1 MSAALEKIETLRPDF
16 EYTNE
21 ETGKVVMTVGF
32 VASFYFWGG
41 HTKAKRLALA
51 ECFDAYREAYGDNLT
66 WARNPDT
73 WKPIM
78 LSKKP
83 LPVFRDYILLLD
95 EDDGIQWYESS
106 GDGPDEAGEYSL
118 GCLTERGW
126 QEGYISCF
134 QFQVPRS
141 HAFDGEKLKTLEALI
156 ALCVERLTPFHGVA
170 GLTQI
175 TTELALTW
183 EPEALDLATRYRALF
198 IDDIVTDRSQAPKG
212 LKGVNWFTF
221 VSDLLTE
228 RVGGPQAFVAYC
240 RRFGVTPILLANGY
254 TIRAGET
261 PQLGPIDEAPPD
273 AYVHANRAIR
283 PLRNGKF
290 GSMGSGS
297 IHGEQRFTRC
307 TSDLWIRR
315 FDGPELASTIWP
327 PASFAGL
334 PPGPIGKPPTK
345 KIKLDT
351 GTPCVVHGRYRK
363 LPIDPALFDEDEDED
378 EEYDRSPMVVLLPGD
393 FAPFYLVLGPH
404 GEFLRRDAV
413 VWELAAEL

>member
-1 MSAALEKIETLRPDF
+1 MTMSAELEKIESQRLYF

-41 HTKAKRLALA
+41 HTAAKRLALA
-51 ECFDAYREAYGDNLT
+51 ECFDAYKKAYGDNIT

-78 LSKKP
+78 LAKKP
-83 LPVFRDYILLLD
+83 LPVFRDYIAPLD
-95 EDDGIQWYESS
+95 EDDGIQWYEAS
-106 GDGPDEAGEYSL
+106 GDGPDEAGEFSL
-118 GCLTERGW
+118 ACLTERGW

-134 QFQVPRS
+134 QFQAPRS
-141 HAFDGEKLKTLEALI
+141 HAFDDEKLKALEALI
-156 ALCVERLTPFHGVA
+156 ALCTERLAPFHGVA
-170 GLTQI
+170 GLTA
-175 TTELALTW
+175 TTTDLALTW
-183 EPEALDLATRYRALF
+183 EPEALDLATRYRALY
-198 IDDIVTDRSQAPKG
+198 IDDIVRDKKHAPKG
-212 LKGVNWFTF
+212 LKGVNWLTF
-221 VSDLLTE
+221 VSDLLAE

-240 RRFGVTPILLANGY
+240 RRFGVTPIRLANGY

-363 LPIDPALFDEDEDED
+363 LPIDPALFDEDE
-378 EEYDRSPMVVLLPGD
+378 EYDRSPMVVLLPGD

-404 GEFLRRDAV
+404 GEFLRRETST
-413 VWELAAEL
+413 WELAAEL